1 MDTFSVRCN
10 HCGAP
15 LQIGADTRFV
25 TCQFCQCQLEVRR
38 TDSAVFTEEVARI
51 AENTGKMA
59 GNLKVIELQNEIEQ
73 LDRDLGGEPDARKRV
88 GIGAQV
94 FMVAFG
100 IFWVS
105 LVLGMAGSFSHAPGR
120 FSGFTVVPILMA
132 VFGIVAVGSNVVR
145 FARHN
150 ARLDDYHRKRAELE
164 ERIEQVRLGSS

>member
-1 MDTFSVRCN
+1 MDTVSVRCN

-51 AENTGKMA
+51 AENTSKMA

-73 LDRDLGGEPDARKRV
+73 LDRDLGGGPDARKRV
-88 GIGAQV
+88 GMGAQV

-105 LVLGMAGSFSHAPGR
+105 LVLGMAGIFSHAPG
-120 FSGFTVVPILMA
+120 GFGAFAVMPILMA
-132 VFGIVAVGSNVVR
+132 IFGIVAVGSNVAK
-145 FARHN
+145 FARQN
-150 ARLDDYHRKRAELE
+150 ARLDDYQRKRADLE
-164 ERIEQVRLGSS
+164 QRIQNARQGAL

>member
-73 LDRDLGGEPDARKRV
+73 LDRDLGGEPNARNRV
-88 GIGAQV
+88 GMGAQV

-105 LVLGMAGSFSHAPGR
+105 LALGMAGIFSHAPGG

-132 VFGIVAVGSNVVR
+132 VFGVVAVGSNVVR

-164 ERIEQVRLGSS
+164 QRIEQVRLGLP